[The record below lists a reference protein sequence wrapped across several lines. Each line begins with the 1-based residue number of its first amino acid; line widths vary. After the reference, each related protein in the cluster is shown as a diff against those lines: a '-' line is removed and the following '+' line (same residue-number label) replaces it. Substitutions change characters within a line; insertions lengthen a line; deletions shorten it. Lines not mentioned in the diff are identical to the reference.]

1 MKKKIFIIVLL
12 IGLLITIT
20 GCNKDKKSTAKKKV
34 STDKEIV
41 LKDEGFGTTTMTYS
55 KDKDYVI
62 KEEHSGKYTELTIT
76 SEKENFKMQLY
87 HFDTSSASF
96 GIGKANRSGSE
107 GFMEYTWNN
116 YKGYTYN
123 GDKNSISFN
132 ILLKDDS
139 KSSKALFGSMEYVDV
154 NTANV
159 TETFRGEN
167 IQKLLNSITF
177 EEK

>member
-1 MKKKIFIIVLL
+1 MKKKIVLSLLIVLSL
-12 IGLLITIT
+12 IMIT
-20 GCNKDKKSTAKKKV
+20 GCNKDKKNTTKKKV

-41 LKDEGFGTTTMTYS
+41 LKDEGFGTTTMIYS
-55 KDKDYVI
+55 KDKDYKI
-62 KEEHSGKYTELTIT
+62 EEEHSGKYTELTIT

-139 KSSKALFGSMEYVDV
+139 GSSKALFGSMEYVDV